1 MNEQRNEQNNEQN
14 NEKKYGAIAFLPL
27 LVFLGLYIGSGIL
40 FTFLGADGAFKKF
53 PRHVALLTGIAVATL
68 MNRSMKLDKKIDIFS
83 ENAGNAGVILI
94 GLIYLLA
101 GGFQGAA
108 KAMGGVESVVNLGLT
123 FIPGAALIPGVFIMS
138 CFISTAIGTSMGTIA
153 AMAPIAIGVAQAAHL
168 NIPLTCA
175 AVIGGAYF
183 GDNLSMISDTT
194 ISAAKGVGSEMKDKF
209 KMNFFIALP
218 AAIVAIIGYWAFGGA
233 GVITGD
239 HTFSLIRII
248 PYIVVLVAALMGFNV
263 AGVLFIGIGMTGV
276 IGLAEGKISFL
287 EWVGAIGEG
296 MADMFSI
303 TIVAILISGLIGLIK
318 YYGGVDWLVNTIVS
332 KINERKGA
340 EYGIGLLS
348 GLLSAALVNNTIAI
362 IISAPIAKE
371 IGKNYGIAPKRLAS
385 ILDIFACA
393 FIALTPYDGGMLIIT
408 GLTDVSPMAV
418 LKYSFY
424 IFALIIASCIT
435 IQFGL
440 LRTKEEKE
448 FIEANKIKK

>member
-1 MNEQRNEQNNEQN
+1 MSKQS

-27 LVFLGLYIGSGIL
+27 LVFLALYIGSGLI
-40 FTFLGADGAFKKF
+40 FTYLGVEGAFKKF
-53 PRHVALLTGIAVATL
+53 PRHVALLTGIGVALL
-68 MNRSMKLDKKIDIFS
+68 MNRTMKLDKKIDIFS
-83 ENAGNAGVILI
+83 ENAGNPGVILI

-108 KAMGGVESVVNLGLT
+108 KGMGGVQSVVNMGLT
-123 FIPGAALIPGVFIMS
+123 FIPSSLLVPGIFAIS
-138 CFISTAIGTSMGTIA
+138 CFISTAIGTSMGTVA
-153 AMAPIAIGVAQAAHL
+153 AMAPIAIAVAKTAGL

-209 KMNFFIALP
+209 KMNLLIALP
-218 AAIVAIIGYWAFGGA
+218 AAIVAIICYWLLGGA
-233 GVITGD
+233 GVIDGD
-239 HTFSLIRII
+239 HSFHIIRVI
-248 PYIVVLVAALMGFNV
+248 PYIVVLVAALIGFNV
-263 AGVLFIGIGMTGV
+263 SGVLFVGIIMTGV
-276 IGLAEGKISFL
+276 IGLGEGTVTFL
-287 EWVGAIGEG
+287 EWVGHIGEG

-332 KINERKGA
+332 RIKDRKGA

-371 IGKNYGIAPKRLAS
+371 IGGKYNIAPKRLAS
-385 ILDIFACA
+385 LIDIFACA
-393 FIALTPYDGGMLIIT
+393 FLALTPYDGGMLIMT
-408 GLTDVSPMAV
+408 GLVEVSPLAV

-424 IFALIIASCIT
+424 IFALIIATCIT

-440 LRTKEEKE
+440 LRTDEEKSL
-448 FIEANKIKK
+448 FSNKN

>member
-1 MNEQRNEQNNEQN
+1 MNGKND
-14 NEKKYGAIAFLPL
+14 EKKYGAIAFLPL
-27 LVFLGLYIGSGIL
+27 LVFLALYIGSGL
-40 FTFLGADGAFKKF
+40 MFTFMGVDGAFKKF
-53 PRHVALLTGIAVATL
+53 PRHVALLIGIAVAFI
-68 MNRSMKLDKKIDIFS
+68 MNRSMKLEKKIDIFS

-123 FIPGAALIPGVFIMS
+123 FIPSAALVPGVFLIS
-138 CFISTAIGTSMGTIA
+138 CFISTAIGTSMGTVA
-153 AMAPIAIGVAQAAHL
+153 AMAPIAIGVAQAAGL
-168 NIPLTCA
+168 NLPLTCA

-218 AAIVAIIGYWAFGGA
+218 AAIIAIIGYWIFGGA
-233 GVITGD
+233 GVITGA
-239 HTFSLIRII
+239 HPFYLLRVI
-248 PYIVVLVAALMGFNV
+248 PYVVVLIAALMGFNV
-263 AGVLFIGIGMTGV
+263 AGVLFIGIAMTGV
-276 IGLAEGKISFL
+276 IGLGEGSISFL
-287 EWVGAIGEG
+287 DWVGAIGSG
-296 MADMFSI
+296 MEDMFSI

-318 YYGGVDWLVNTIVS
+318 YYGGVDWLVNSIVS
-332 KINERKGA
+332 RIKERKGA

-385 ILDIFACA
+385 LIDIFACA
-393 FIALTPYDGGMLIIT
+393 FIALTPYDGGMLI
-408 GLTDVSPMAV
+408 
-418 LKYSFY
+418 
-424 IFALIIASCIT
+424 
-435 IQFGL
+435 
-440 LRTKEEKE
+440 
-448 FIEANKIKK
+448 

>member
-1 MNEQRNEQNNEQN
+1 MNGKND
-14 NEKKYGAIAFLPL
+14 EKKYGAIAFLPL
-27 LVFLGLYIGSGIL
+27 LVFLALYIGSGL
-40 FTFLGADGAFKKF
+40 MFTFMGVDGAFKKF
-53 PRHVALLTGIAVATL
+53 PRHVALLIGIAVAFI
-68 MNRSMKLDKKIDIFS
+68 MNRSMKLEKKIDIFS

-123 FIPGAALIPGVFIMS
+123 FIPSAALVPGVFLIS
-138 CFISTAIGTSMGTIA
+138 CFISTAIGTSMGTVA
-153 AMAPIAIGVAQAAHL
+153 AMAPIAIGVAQAAGL
-168 NIPLTCA
+168 NLPLTCA

-218 AAIVAIIGYWAFGGA
+218 AAIIAIIGYWIFGGA
-233 GVITGD
+233 GVITGA
-239 HTFSLIRII
+239 HPFYLLRVI
-248 PYIVVLVAALMGFNV
+248 PYVVVLIAALMGFNV
-263 AGVLFIGIGMTGV
+263 AGVLFIGIAMTGV
-276 IGLAEGKISFL
+276 IGLGEGSISFL
-287 EWVGAIGEG
+287 DWVGAIGSG
-296 MADMFSI
+296 MEDMFSI

-318 YYGGVDWLVNTIVS
+318 YYGGVDWLVNSIVS
-332 KINERKGA
+332 RIKERKGA

-385 ILDIFACA
+385 LIDIFACA
-393 FIALTPYDGGMLIIT
+393 FIALTPYDGGMLIVT
-408 GLTDVSPMAV
+408 GLSDVSPMAV
-418 LKYSFY
+418 LKYMFY
-424 IFALIIASCIT
+424 MFALIITTCIT

-448 FIEANKIKK
+448 FIEKNPNGIRE